1 MARFDL
7 RSLVLVPVLLTAAAC
22 GDDEAP
28 QIAPPPSPVVTA
40 SSPSALPSAAPE
52 PSDSVYEEEDV
63 EPTAEAGDLPQQAQ
77 AYLDEALGTELGAL
91 EAAAPATAAAKRKT
105 LEKLPATP
113 TQVLSALKTYE
124 WVSPEAKALYARAVA
139 AS

>member
-7 RSLVLVPVLLTAAAC
+7 RSLVLVPVLLAAAAC
-22 GDDEAP
+22 AHDEAP
-28 QIAPPPSPVVTA
+28 KIAPPPSPAVTL
-40 SSPSALPSAAPE
+40 SPSAEPSPSPE
-52 PSDSVYEEEDV
+52 PSESVYEEEDV

-77 AYLDEALGTELGAL
+77 AYLDEALGTELAAL